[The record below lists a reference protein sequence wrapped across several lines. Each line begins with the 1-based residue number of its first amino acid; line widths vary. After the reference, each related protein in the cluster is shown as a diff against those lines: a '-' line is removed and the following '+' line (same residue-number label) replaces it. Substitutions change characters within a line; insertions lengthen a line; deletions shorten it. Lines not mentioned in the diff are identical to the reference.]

1 MIDLLSEVEKDPR
14 REKDLFLALAPIYVP
29 VLSALLLFS
38 CGAARSAQEIMVQV
52 PEEFTG
58 TVKIDPCESKASVD
72 HVLVDAKGL
81 AATSACPKPGQRVT
95 LLIVRAGKT
104 YRITPENVAVLRAGD
119 GLPVRIQASVPPR

>member
-38 CGAARSAQEIMVQV
+38 RGAARSAQEIIVQV

-81 AATSACPKPGQRVT
+81 AATSACPKPG
-95 LLIVRAGKT
+95 
-104 YRITPENVAVLRAGD
+104 
-119 GLPVRIQASVPPR
+119 